1 MINKVIFTFIF
12 TQIINS
18 LYGQNNF
25 SLRFYGNG
33 SDDIDRVKISID
45 NPERPMDV
53 GSGDFTVEFWM
64 RAFISENNGTVTTG
78 NDGWITGNIIF
89 DRDIFGSGDYGDYG
103 ISIGNNSGSGIL
115 AFGVNNGSSGQTII
129 GSQDVADGIWHHVA
143 VTRRYS
149 DGLFRIYV
157 DGQLDTEGNGPTGN
171 ISYRDGR
178 SKAYTNDPF
187 LVLGAEKHDAGSL
200 YPSYSGWLD
209 EIRLSTILRY
219 NSNFTLPNQPFT
231 TDGNTVGLYHLDEGS
246 GDVVNDISL
255 ATGGP
260 SNGIRRYGGSP
271 AGPVWSTETPFGGVN
286 ESLVVGDIPDQS
298 VLEGSVFMDI
308 VLDNYVS
315 DPDHSDSLLVW
326 SYSGNSELMVSID
339 ADRIA
344 RVGIPDTNWNG
355 SEMITF
361 SVTDPGG
368 LWDSDSARFTVT
380 GVNDPPR
387 ILSNFPNP
395 IEFDALESFIFD
407 LDSCVADV
415 DDPIELLVWK
425 VFDSSAM
432 GVYINQTTHLCSV
445 YYKQRENNVSDT
457 LAFTVTDTDLASDT
471 IANIIVKVNVNN
483 TAVWEGENLD
493 IPIEFELGQNYPNPF
508 NSTTRI
514 TFGLPRQL
522 GVRIEIYNTAGQRIK
537 VIFDD
542 TLQVGRYE
550 CVIDLSELAS
560 GIYFYS
566 MKADGFKEV
575 RKMLQLK

>member
-178 SKAYTNDPF
+178 STAYTNDPF